1 MRSFPWLHQGFKF
14 KQSLNQIYNSYFTTP
29 KDVWKILFT
38 LHYSKHCIAMLDFD
52 TKNKKDW
59 AFQKRSKLN
68 FVAGGSESAGNIF
81 CGVHEQG
88 HYRSLKPNDLLEV

>member
-1 MRSFPWLHQGFKF
+1 
-14 KQSLNQIYNSYFTTP
+14 
-29 KDVWKILFT
+29 
-38 LHYSKHCIAMLDFD
+38 MLDFD

-59 AFQKRSKLN
+59 AFHKRSELN

-88 HYRSLKPNDLLEV
+88 HYRSLNQTIYLKFKGFS